1 MCIVCLTAGRL
12 ELGLNVYRV
21 FDSLPCGDGSQCVWV
36 SCV

>member
-1 MCIVCLTAGRL
+1 MCIVCLTGGDM

-21 FDSLPCGDGSQCVWV
+21 FDSRRYGAGSQWV